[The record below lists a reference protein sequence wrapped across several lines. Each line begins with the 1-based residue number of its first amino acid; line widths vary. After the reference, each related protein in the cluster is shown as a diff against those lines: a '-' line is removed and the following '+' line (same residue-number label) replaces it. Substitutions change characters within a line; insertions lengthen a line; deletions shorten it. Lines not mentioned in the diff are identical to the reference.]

1 VGLFEKLARDH
12 FLSEKEPKIKFF
24 DFGAIQKIM
33 KMLSREKIIFQMLFG
48 ASHGTPHNVC
58 RIIFEI
64 DLSTIAYHFQD
75 PNVQYLKQRHTVS
88 DEAEVTLSPRFQIHT
103 EYTIRKFL
111 KRKPLNQTLSQTKS
125 TTLTYDDLNSALLRH

>member
-1 VGLFEKLARDH
+1 MGLFEKLARDH

-75 PNVQYLKQRHTVS
+75 PNVQYFCPKLPARVYMQRNNVCIC
-88 DEAEVTLSPRFQIHT
+88 PYR
-103 EYTIRKFL
+103 
-111 KRKPLNQTLSQTKS
+111 
-125 TTLTYDDLNSALLRH
+125 